1 MFNGLSCVS
10 QGFQGVYKIA
20 QKLKLTVLINKN
32 AIENLINDVL
42 HDMIHV

>member
-20 QKLKLTVLINKN
+20 QKLKLTVLIIRQKHFFNCL
-32 AIENLINDVL
+32 NLEIYP
-42 HDMIHV
+42 